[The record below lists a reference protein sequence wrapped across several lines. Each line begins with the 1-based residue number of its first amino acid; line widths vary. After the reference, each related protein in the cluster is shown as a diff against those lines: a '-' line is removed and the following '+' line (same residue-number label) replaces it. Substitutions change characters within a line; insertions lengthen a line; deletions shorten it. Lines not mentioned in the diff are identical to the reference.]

1 MLTTITVS
9 DEAGIQTQLLAAIV
23 LKNTLRNHIVAIK
36 AMPAEANAELGQVKN
51 MLGEKLFV
59 VGVQNNRL

>member
-36 AMPAEANAELGQVKN
+36 AMPAEANAELG
-51 MLGEKLFV
+51 
-59 VGVQNNRL
+59 